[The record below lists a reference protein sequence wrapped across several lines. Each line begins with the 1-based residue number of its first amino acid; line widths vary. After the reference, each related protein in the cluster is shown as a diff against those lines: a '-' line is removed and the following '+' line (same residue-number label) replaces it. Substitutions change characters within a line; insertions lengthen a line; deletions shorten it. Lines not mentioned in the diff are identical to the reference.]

1 MAHHDLLLHSD
12 AESDAIE
19 TYPSIDNLIRPGLRR
34 AFPLPAKGQAAD
46 ERFGVL
52 LRALGPRTGVTRPA
66 AIPLAVL
73 TC

>member
-1 MAHHDLLLHSD
+1 MAYHDLLLHSD
-12 AESDAIE
+12 AESGAIE
-19 TYPSIDNLIRPGLRR
+19 TYPSIDTVIRPGLRR

-52 LRALGPRTGVTRPA
+52 LGALAQRTVGTWPA
-66 AIPLAVL
+66 AISLAVL